1 MAEIK
6 GDFSSYPKP
15 PAPVNMLDQM
25 QKWGALDQQKLQIE
39 AGKLEL
45 VQKQLGAMSS
55 ELSNMLDTPNMTK
68 DQAVQQLNSFADTTK
83 MPPEVRQK
91 MLNELHQSPD
101 VSAFA
106 RKNLLRAMDTQQRID
121 AMLGKT
127 FMHDRGPVEVPMNVK
142 TGQVPQRIGLP
153 IAKGI
158 GPETSGT
165 PTSIYNPETGT
176 YLQGTRGQYE
186 SRAGVPSLPIDPIP
200 LEGGRLRQPAQQQAQ
215 PPAAPPVDAQ
225 QSIAQL
231 NKERQEGTV
240 TMDRMKPVMQ
250 AIPLLESGLKT
261 GIGTPQ
267 FYNAVQIATNLG
279 WITENDKNPSVI
291 FSKINKKLEELVR
304 VTGGRSDADLAAAAR
319 SNPNPSSQL
328 NTAVL
333 DMAKD
338 VVGINVM
345 KAARAL
351 TYDGPDDQYT
361 TRSSRVAASQNPEAY
376 RLLLESPEKRRA
388 IFTDMMAKA
397 EAGDKRA
404 QAFIRSYNNAIKL
417 NAYSGPVK

>member
-1 MAEIK
+1 MAEISA
-6 GDFSSYPKP
+6 DTSSYPKP

-101 VSAFA
+101 VSSFA

-121 AMLGKT
+121 ATLGRT
-127 FMHDRGPVEVPMNVK
+127 SLINRGPDQVPAVVK
-142 TGQVPQRIGLP
+142 TGKAPQQIGLP
-153 IAKGI
+153 IAVGTS
-158 GPETSGT
+158 PETSGSPT
-165 PTSIYNPETGT
+165 PIYNPQTGT
-176 YLQGTRGQYE
+176 YSQGTRGQYE
-186 SRAGVPSLPIDPIP
+186 SNAGVPPLPVDMYGAPN
-200 LEGGRLRQPAQQQAQ
+200 RQQQAAQPQRQ

-240 TMDRMKPVMQ
+240 TMDRMKPVAQ
-250 AIPLLESGLKT
+250 AIPLIETGIKT
-261 GIGTPQ
+261 GVGTPQ
-267 FYNAVQIATNLG
+267 FYKAVSALTNLG
-279 WITENDKNPSVI
+279 WITDNDKNPAVI
-291 FSKINKKLEELVR
+291 ISKINKKLEQLARESG
-304 VTGGRSDADLAAAAR
+304 TRSDADLAAAVR
-319 SNPNPSSQL
+319 SNPNPNSQL
-328 NTAVL
+328 NTALL
-333 DMAKD
+333 DLTKD
-338 VVGINVM
+338 AVSQAYM
-345 KAARAL
+345 KSARAL